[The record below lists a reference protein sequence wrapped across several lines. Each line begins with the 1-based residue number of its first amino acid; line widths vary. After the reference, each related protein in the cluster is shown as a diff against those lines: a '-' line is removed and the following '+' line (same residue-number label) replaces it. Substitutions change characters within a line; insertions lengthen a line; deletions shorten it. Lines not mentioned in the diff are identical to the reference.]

1 MKQESNSEK
10 TNSNYRRGLTL
21 EEDYKYK
28 QAIQKYLIASKEG
41 SAEAEYRLGHIYTN
55 GLGIAQNIKLSL
67 YWYEQSAKKKY
78 PPALYTLGVIYAN
91 GAFVKK
97 NIKKAYNFFSLCE
110 KYADKRSFYY
120 LNSLFSR
127 SILLRK

>member
-67 YWYEQSAKKKY
+67 YWYEQSAKKKIS
-78 PPALYTLGVIYAN
+78 TG
-91 GAFVKK
+91 FVYIRSNICEWSFCKK
-97 NIKKAYNFFSLCE
+97 
-110 KYADKRSFYY
+110 KYQKG
-120 LNSLFSR
+120 
-127 SILLRK
+127 I